1 MNRGYVLA
9 EALVGGVV
17 MMLAV
22 ASVLSALGHA
32 SAQIGRAMKD
42 QLAAQVALSELE
54 RLRTRSV
61 SSAEWKTDGTVACP
75 SVVPAKWDCLITV
88 QTVADN
94 QVGGPVSVLHYKRA
108 RVEVKYPVEGMSAK
122 DSLVMETLK
131 W

>member
-32 SAQIGRAMKD
+32 SAQIGRAVKD
-42 QLAAQVALSELE
+42 QTAAQVALAEVE

-61 SSAEWKTDGTVACP
+61 SSAEWNPGTVACP
-75 SVVPAKWDCLITV
+75 TVVPAKWTCRIIV
-88 QTVADN
+88 QTVEDT
-94 QVGGPVSVLHYKRA
+94 QVGGPVSVLRYKRA
-108 RVEVKYPVEGMSAK
+108 HVEVKYPVEGRALP